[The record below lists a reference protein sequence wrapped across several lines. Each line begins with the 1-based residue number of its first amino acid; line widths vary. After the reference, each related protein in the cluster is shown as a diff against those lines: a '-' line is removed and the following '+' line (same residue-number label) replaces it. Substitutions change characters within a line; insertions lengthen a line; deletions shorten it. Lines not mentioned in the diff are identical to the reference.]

1 MFKNAAPETFDEENV
16 NKLCVVIL
24 QNKKKLREI
33 DRKMVSL
40 HSTYSGSG
48 IEHGHIH
55 NHNYKK
61 TRRKKFQ
68 TRIPDLDLLTR
79 TSWTDAEIARQQISK
94 VSI

>member
-1 MFKNAAPETFDEENV
+1 MKKFYV
-16 NKLCVVIL
+16 KLTE
-24 QNKKKLREI
+24 KKLREN
-33 DRKMVSL
+33 MVSL

-48 IEHGHIH
+48 IEHGHS
-55 NHNYKK
+55 HNYKK
-61 TRRKKFQ
+61 TRRKKLQ